1 MLTKQEVYD
10 VAALARIELT
20 EAEATR
26 FQKEL
31 SAVLDFFS
39 ELETLDT
46 ESLEP
51 IGHIT
56 GRLGE
61 ARGDIPDQIKDADK
75 QTIRKN
81 FPESEGDYLMVRSVF

>member
-1 MLTKQEVYD
+1 MLTQEEVYE

-20 EAEATR
+20 EAEANR

-46 ESLEP
+46 DSLEP

-56 GRLGE
+56 GRIGGAE
-61 ARGDIPDQIKDADK
+61 ADIVRPSDQDTKKRIQA
-75 QTIRKN
+75 N
-81 FPESEGDYLMVRSVF
+81 FPEGEDGYLTVRSVF